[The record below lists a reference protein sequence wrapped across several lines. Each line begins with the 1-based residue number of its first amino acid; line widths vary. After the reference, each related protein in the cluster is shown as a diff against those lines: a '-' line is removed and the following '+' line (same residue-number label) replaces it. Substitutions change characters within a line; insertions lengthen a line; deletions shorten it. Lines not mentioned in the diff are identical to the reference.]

1 MTKDNL
7 RHVQSCF
14 RKVYPNKALIYRL
27 DNNFVVDERLQFVHD
42 DQEHELIYFVER
54 NDNPTTGRD
63 RPFRL
68 VSQDYDQI
76 QDVSVELTEDEI
88 ITVTEACGYT
98 HNQAVQIKQR
108 LTYTMEDFADSIN
121 NHAKN
126 RRDIIG

>member
-7 RHVQSCF
+7 QHIQACF
-14 RKVYPNKALIYRL
+14 RKVYPNKAIIYRL
-27 DNNFVVDERLQFVHD
+27 DNNFTVDERLQFVHD
-42 DQEHELIYFVER
+42 DKEHGLIYFCER

-76 QDVSVELTEDEI
+76 QEVSVELTEEEFI
-88 ITVTEACGYT
+88 PVATECGYT
-98 HNQAVQIKQR
+98 LDQAKQIKQR
-108 LTYTMEDFADSIN
+108 LTFTMEDYADSIG